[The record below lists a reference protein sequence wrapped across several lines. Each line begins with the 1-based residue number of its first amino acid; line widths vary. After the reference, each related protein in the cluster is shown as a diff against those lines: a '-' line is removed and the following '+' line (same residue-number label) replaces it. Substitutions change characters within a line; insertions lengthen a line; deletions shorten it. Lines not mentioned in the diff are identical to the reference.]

1 MKLEEAVLALLACPR
16 CKGPLTRAED
26 GGALVCAACRL
37 AYPVED
43 GVPDLL
49 PESARP
55 LDLAAKSP

>member
-16 CKGPLTRAED
+16 CKGPLTHGSD
-26 GGALVCAACRL
+26 GAVLVCAACRL
-37 AYPVED
+37 AYPVEG